1 MIFHL
6 LIRVYS
12 AQSYYTLQGVLLHLL
27 HYRFEDIPCHNV
39 RLTCQSFLV
48 FYLSPFLIN
57 GITVPEIIELWR
69 ITTVSTIC
77 KRFSLKGPRDLSSF
91 KLTFSRFVLLIVP
104 LVPPSYKPLG
114 PPIYLPRCH
123 VNRLFDLAFILA

>member
-12 AQSYYTLQGVLLHLL
+12 AQSYYTLQGVLLHTL
-27 HYRFEDIPCHNV
+27 HYRFKDIPCHNV

-77 KRFSLKGPRDLSSF
+77 KRFSLNSPGCKSSVLWICHLSSSLSLVF
-91 KLTFSRFVLLIVP
+91 FANSSFSSSFLQTPWSSNI
-104 LVPPSYKPLG
+104 SSKM
-114 PPIYLPRCH
+114 PRQ
-123 VNRLFDLAFILA
+123 